1 MEATDVEGV
10 LRKHKQD
17 CKSSVEAFQRELQK
31 VRTGR
36 ASTGLIENLQ
46 VEYYGSRTPLGH
58 LGQLSAPEARL
69 IIIQPYDPKAC
80 PAIEKAIQASS
91 LGLNP
96 ARDGNMIRISIP
108 PLTQETRKEIVKSL
122 HKMAE
127 DIRVSVR
134 NHRRD
139 SNDVLKKL
147 EKDGTVNKDDSKRGL
162 ERIQKQTDSYIEDI
176 DKILQAKE
184 TECLEV

>member
-1 MEATDVEGV
+1 MEATDVDSV
-10 LRKHKQD
+10 LKIHKQD

-36 ASTGLIENLQ
+36 ASTGLIEGLP

-69 IIIQPYDPKAC
+69 IVIQPYDPKAC
-80 PAIEKAIQASS
+80 PAIEKAIQSSS

-108 PLTQETRKEIVKSL
+108 QLTEESRKEIVRSL

-139 SNDVLKKL
+139 ANDVLKKL
-147 EKDGTVNKDDSKRGL
+147 EKDGLITKDDSKRGL
-162 ERIQKQTDSYIEDI
+162 ERIQKQTDAYIEDI
-176 DKILQAKE
+176 DKVLQVKE
-184 TECLEV
+184 AECLEV